1 MSRDVVST
9 CVSKIKPYR
18 LLISTRDPIAAVLPI
33 FHGLRS
39 RTVDRV
45 TMTDRRMTSE
55 EQAVV
60 LAMLAQDF
68 PGSEELRAQVPA
80 TVVTGRCTCG
90 CATIDLRVE
99 SAPRAA
105 EAPVQNGVL
114 ISADVRDTGSG
125 ALLFVEDGYL
135 SCFEVYSIEDEP
147 AALPHPEQLIIE
159 SAAARHDDSGS

>member
-1 MSRDVVST
+1 MSRGVVSNR
-9 CVSKIKPYR
+9 VSKIRLFR
-18 LLISTRDPIAAVLPI
+18 LLISTRNSVATVLPT
-33 FHGLRS
+33 FRGLRP
-39 RTVDRV
+39 RTVDHV

-80 TVVTGRCTCG
+80 AVVTGRCMCG

-99 SAPRAA
+99 LVPRAA
-105 EAPVQNGVL
+105 SAPVHNGVL
-114 ISADVRDTGSG
+114 ISADVRDEGSG
-125 ALLFVEDGYL
+125 AFLFVEDGYL

-147 AALPHPEQLIIE
+147 AALPRPEQLIIAP
-159 SAAARHDDSGS
+159 AATWHDDSGS

>member
-1 MSRDVVST
+1 M
-9 CVSKIKPYR
+9 
-18 LLISTRDPIAAVLPI
+18 AAVLPI
-33 FHGLRS
+33 FRGLHS
-39 RTVDRV
+39 RTVDHV

-80 TVVTGRCTCG
+80 AVVTGRCTCG

-99 SAPRAA
+99 PVPRAA
-105 EAPVQNGVL
+105 GAPVQNGVL
-114 ISADVRDTGSG
+114 ISANVRDEGSG

-135 SCFEVYSIEDEP
+135 SRGCVRNP
-147 AALPHPEQLIIE
+147 V
-159 SAAARHDDSGS
+159 

>member
-1 MSRDVVST
+1 
-9 CVSKIKPYR
+9 
-18 LLISTRDPIAAVLPI
+18 
-33 FHGLRS
+33 
-39 RTVDRV
+39 
-45 TMTDRRMTSE
+45 MTDPRMTSE

-80 TVVTGRCTCG
+80 AVVTGRCTCG

-105 EAPVQNGVL
+105 GAPVQNGVL

-125 ALLFVEDGYL
+125 ALLFVKDGYL
-135 SCFEVYSIEDEP
+135 SCFEVYSVEDEP
-147 AALPHPEQLIIE
+147 AALPHPEQLIIDP
-159 SAAARHDDSGS
+159 AAAWDDDSGS